1 MLVPTGFQKA
11 IYYNA
16 EGAVALVLDTDNST
30 LYNNGYFRV
39 GEERL
44 EVRIFTCSHK
54 GVESDAVK
62 MLSGSGENGKRFSP
76 SDKA

>member
-1 MLVPTGFQKA
+1 MLIPTGFQKA

-44 EVRIFTCSHK
+44 SKHRFHEKGLIF
-54 GVESDAVK
+54 
-62 MLSGSGENGKRFSP
+62 
-76 SDKA
+76 